1 MCLGPL
7 GLASQGDTENLDQLF
22 SALEAA
28 AKATAPVNQTAAVVA
43 SLDDGTPAVDVERE
57 GNGHP
62 LSETD
67 PALLEATEAAI
78 PSNDAALEDRLRKPE
93 AIASNVAA
101 PQDSLP
107 KPAATKSS
115 ATTDSSFR
123 LSVSRRP
130 VQVARHSMS
139 RNARSPGPAY
149 YQPEIWTGPAV
160 TSSQLK
166 YSSGSRAGGSHHRS
180 ASVGS
185 RSSPRSTTACLSRWL
200 PHTSSR
206 LAAELAAESKAR
218 KDVEQARILASNALL
233 QTQLQLAASSTDCL
247 LDDEAAALR
256 RSELAAESR
265 LRRATE
271 AAEAKLR
278 NHEMHKRLK
287 GIKAVTDDDIT
298 DEAAGLARV
307 HRAAAAKTRRAATP
321 PAAGSSRSEA
331 SAMSAEVERLCN
343 RIRKGY
349 LLRASEL
356 ALLEATEA
364 AISSAASLDNS
375 QRVSPRLSPRRQP
388 HHSQQHQ
395 HQRLQQSLTPCAE
408 RDQDA
413 AWLRANPQAREYMRR
428 VASQRSR

>member
-1 MCLGPL
+1 MCRRPL
-7 GLASQGDTENLDQLF
+7 GLASQGDTKNLDQLF

-43 SLDDGTPAVDVERE
+43 SLDDGTPAIDVERK

-78 PSNDAALEDRLRKPE
+78 PFNDAALEDRLRKPE

-101 PQDSLP
+101 PD
-107 KPAATKSS
+107 TKSS
-115 ATTDSSFR
+115 ATTDPSFR

-130 VQVARHSMS
+130 VQVARHSTS

-185 RSSPRSTTACLSRWL
+185 RSSPRSTTTCLSRWL
-200 PHTSSR
+200 PHSSR

-287 GIKAVTDDDIT
+287 AIKAVTDYDIT

-388 HHSQQHQ
+388 HHSQQQQ